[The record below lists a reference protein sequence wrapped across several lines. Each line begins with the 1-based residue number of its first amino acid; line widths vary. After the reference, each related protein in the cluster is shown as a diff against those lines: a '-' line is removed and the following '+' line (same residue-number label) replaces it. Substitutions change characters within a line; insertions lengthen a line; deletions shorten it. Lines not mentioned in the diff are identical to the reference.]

1 MTSPQRY
8 EIITHRPQQPPM
20 LQYIY
25 IVMASYTAF
34 GLQIESELPLPGLL
48 PGSNRPPDVH
58 IRHGPVP
65 TALPN
70 PVGKSAYFHAT
81 FQATPDTFLLTVP
94 DVARY
99 LVVKGQEISIHRA
112 PNCRED
118 YLPLYLLGSA
128 FGTLLHQR
136 RLLVLHA
143 SCIQTN
149 RGAVLFVGPSGHG
162 KSTLLTALVD
172 RGYAMMS
179 DDVTAITME
188 SASGPVAFSAYPRLR
203 LSADAAAR
211 IDYPVEG
218 LQRIRDAGKYLVP
231 VTHFCADPLPVH
243 AVYALNIHAAPNIQ
257 LAPVETAQ
265 RFALVGANT
274 YRYAFLE
281 GLGLRQVHFHAATRL
296 AKTVH
301 IGSITRPVSP
311 FLLDELVDRLEV
323 EFGGPTDNI
332 NVKEAS

>member
-1 MTSPQRY
+1 
-8 EIITHRPQQPPM
+8 
-20 LQYIY
+20 
-25 IVMASYTAF
+25 MASYTAF

-136 RLLVLHA
+136 HLLVLHA
-143 SCIQTN
+143 SGIQTA

-162 KSTLLTALVD
+162 KSTTLAALID
-172 RGYAMMS
+172 RGYTMLS
-179 DDVTAITME
+179 DDVTAVMME
-188 SASGPVAFSAYPRLR
+188 SASGPLAYGSYPRLR

-211 IDYPVEG
+211 MNYPIEG
-218 LQRIRDAGKYLVP
+218 LQRIHDAGKYLVP
-231 VTHFCADPLPVH
+231 VTRFCADPLPVH
-243 AVYALNIHAAPNIQ
+243 AVYALNIHAAPKIH
-257 LAPVETAQ
+257 LAPVDTVQ

-281 GLGLRQVHFHAATRL
+281 GLGLLQAHFHAATRL
-296 AKTVH
+296 AKAVH
-301 IGSITRPVSP
+301 IGRISRPVSP

-323 EFGGPTDNI
+323 EFGGPTETTK
-332 NVKEAS
+332 VKEAN